1 MMEIKYKINRWI
13 NKWRFE
19 LLVLSAALDVTLV
32 IIALKY
38 FGVL

>member
-1 MMEIKYKINRWI
+1 MMRKFV

-32 IIALKY
+32 IIALKI
-38 FGVL
+38 FGAL